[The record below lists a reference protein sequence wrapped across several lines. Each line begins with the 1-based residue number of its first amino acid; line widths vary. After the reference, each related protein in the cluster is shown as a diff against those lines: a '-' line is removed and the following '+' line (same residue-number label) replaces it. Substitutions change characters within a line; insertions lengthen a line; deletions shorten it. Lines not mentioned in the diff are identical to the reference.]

1 MTVSAER
8 PRSEAFLDMVARV
21 GAMVY
26 TMEVQ
31 RGSPM
36 KHQQR
41 IPRRQVLHLQS
52 LYAAYFADSLEY
64 CEEHLDFLRDRRR
77 AVLAHIKN

>member
-1 MTVSAER
+1 
-8 PRSEAFLDMVARV
+8 
-21 GAMVY
+21 
-26 TMEVQ
+26 
-31 RGSPM
+31 M

-41 IPRRQVLHLQS
+41 IPRRQILHLQN

>member
-1 MTVSAER
+1 MPYTER
-8 PRSEAFLDMVARV
+8 
-21 GAMVY
+21 
-26 TMEVQ
+26 VQ
-31 RGSPM
+31 RDSPM

-41 IPRRQVLHLQS
+41 IPRRQILHLQN

-77 AVLAHIKN
+77 AVLAYVKN